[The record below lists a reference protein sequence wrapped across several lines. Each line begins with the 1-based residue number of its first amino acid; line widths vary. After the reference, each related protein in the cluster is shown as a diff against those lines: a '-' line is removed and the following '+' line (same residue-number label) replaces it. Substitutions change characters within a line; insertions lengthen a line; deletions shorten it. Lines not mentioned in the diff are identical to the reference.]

1 MTTSVN
7 VEPLK
12 VHPAWK
18 HQVRLHLLDSPAQHM
33 KQKTPRQLPSKK
45 TQVKKSFIRKHLWGK
60 EPSVSCYYRV
70 IIYFQAKIN
79 QKHQCQDLLFLLH
92 DQFFLASI
100 CPSLFI
106 TFQLSF
112 IIKDITR
119 ELWQP
124 PQRDVAYMSSHIA
137 PHFHQNFLYFYATPI
152 FFNLFKLWPSF
163 PLTFQKPLHPACSL
177 MPLTV
182 TCW

>member
-33 KQKTPRQLPSKK
+33 KQKTPCQLPSKK

-92 DQFFLASI
+92 YQFFLASI

-106 TFQLSF
+106 TFSSRSLSKTSRESCGNHLREMWRICRHILHHISTKLF
-112 IIKDITR
+112 I
-119 ELWQP
+119 L
-124 PQRDVAYMSSHIA
+124 
-137 PHFHQNFLYFYATPI
+137 LCYAD
-152 FFNLFKLWPSF
+152 FF
-163 PLTFQKPLHPACSL
+163 
-177 MPLTV
+177 
-182 TCW
+182 